1 MTLSPLPSPIMSVRA
16 RISSRVPGKA
26 LRALACASV
35 LAASWSTAQA
45 GPVPWTEAPY
55 SYYADNASMAQ
66 VLGDFAS
73 SFSLSLE
80 LSPQV
85 TGKVQGK
92 FNSASPTEFIDR
104 LASVYGLT
112 WFTHAGTLHVGRT
125 TEVTTRSISA
135 GGGNIATVRQALVS
149 LGVLDARFGWGE
161 LPEQGIALVSGPAPY
176 VALIERT
183 MAQLPMMAGGQ
194 QVAVFRLKHAS
205 VDDRTILYR
214 DRQITTPG
222 LAQVL
227 RNLIGGQSGGSGVN
241 NALISSVAPGQG
253 QGLPGLFSAAN
264 TVGLSFDPYSSGLP
278 NGPFASANG
287 TANATGT
294 QGGANAAQKTASAAG
309 AGLRR
314 LAPSIQADSR
324 LNAIIVQDTAERMPL
339 YKSLIEQ
346 LDIPSPLIEIEAMII
361 DINSSRLDEL
371 GIAWTARRGGS
382 VAGFGSMATKG
393 DGNDLVLGALSR
405 GASIDPASLVVSSG
419 NFLINRIRALEGT
432 GEASIQS
439 RPSILTID
447 NIGALLDLSETFYV
461 RSIGERVATITP
473 ITAGTTLR
481 VTPHYV
487 QRADGPVIQLDVDIE
502 DGQIQ
507 DTQIDTLPTVRRSV
521 VSTQAIVGE
530 GQTLLIGGYKSTQS
544 TRDVNKVPGLGSIPV
559 LGMLFSNK
567 VQNQASRERLFMIK
581 PRLVTL
587 PTGVASDINALR
599 APVEA
604 PAAMPVSSPALAPV
618 VAPVVAQTPAAPYSP
633 AGSVVDHAG
642 TAADAAAAVAA
653 PTPWAAPQEP
663 WKEARPPQPLAAAPA
678 QAFPTAIGSEVLAAP
693 LPVQTAARPEM
704 AAEMPAE
711 PAQEAQPL
719 PAPAAAQ
726 VESAVKAWAAAW
738 QSQDMQRYLDAYS
751 ERFEPANGASLAQW
765 KSARRARIVGK
776 NSIEIS
782 LHNLQVSVAGDRA
795 TASFSQNYQAGSL
808 NSTTQKSLSMRN
820 EQGSWRIVRE
830 STDG

>member
-1 MTLSPLPSPIMSVRA
+1 MQPMQSLLSPLLSPNMPANNSISPRA
-16 RISSRVPGKA
+16 AGKA
-26 LRALACASV
+26 LRALACAGL
-35 LAASWSTAQA
+35 LAATWSSAHA
-45 GPVPWTEAPY
+45 GPPPWTEAPY
-55 SYYADNASMAQ
+55 SYYADNTSMAQ

-104 LASVYGLT
+104 LAGVYGLT

-135 GGGNIATVRQALVS
+135 GGGNIATVRQALTS
-149 LGVLDARFGWGE
+149 LGVLDTRFGWGE

-241 NALISSVAPGQG
+241 NALISSVAPSQGQGLG

-264 TVGLSFDPYSSGLP
+264 TAGLAFDPYSSGLP
-278 NGPFASANG
+278 NGPFASAYG
-287 TANATGT
+287 TANATGA
-294 QGGANAAQKTASAAG
+294 QGGANAGQKMGNAAATSAG
-309 AGLRR
+309 MRR

-371 GIAWTARRGGS
+371 GIAWSARRGGS

-393 DGNDLVLGALSR
+393 DGNDLVLGAVAR
-405 GASIDPASLVVSSG
+405 GASVDPASLVVSSS

-432 GEASIQS
+432 GEANIQS

-487 QRADGPVIQLDVDIE
+487 QRAEGPVIQLDVDIE

-507 DTQIDTLPTVRRSV
+507 ETEIDTLPTVRRSV

-530 GQTLLIGGYKSTQS
+530 GQTLLIGGYKSTSS

-559 LGMLFSNK
+559 FVLLFSNK
-567 VQNQASRERLFMIK
+567 VQNQQSRERLFMIK

-587 PTGVASDINALR
+587 PSSVTSDINALR
-599 APVEA
+599 EPPV
-604 PAAMPVSSPALAPV
+604 AALPMPLPSP
-618 VAPVVAQTPAAPYSP
+618 TPAAPLP
-633 AGSVVDHAG
+633 AFD
-642 TAADAAAAVAA
+642 
-653 PTPWAAPQEP
+653 
-663 WKEARPPQPLAAAPA
+663 APA
-678 QAFPTAIGSEVLAAP
+678 P
-693 LPVQTAARPEM
+693 
-704 AAEMPAE
+704 
-711 PAQEAQPL
+711 
-719 PAPAAAQ
+719 
-726 VESAVKAWAAAW
+726 
-738 QSQDMQRYLDAYS
+738 
-751 ERFEPANGASLAQW
+751 
-765 KSARRARIVGK
+765 
-776 NSIEIS
+776 
-782 LHNLQVSVAGDRA
+782 
-795 TASFSQNYQAGSL
+795 
-808 NSTTQKSLSMRN
+808 
-820 EQGSWRIVRE
+820 
-830 STDG
+830 

>member
-1 MTLSPLPSPIMSVRA
+1 MTLSLPLSSNMPAGSAPWARA
-16 RISSRVPGKA
+16 AGQTWPRKA
-26 LRALACASV
+26 LRALACASLV
-35 LAASWSTAQA
+35 AAAWSTAQA

-55 SYYADNASMAQ
+55 SYYADNTSMAQ

-149 LGVLDARFGWGE
+149 LGVLDKRFGWGE
-161 LPEQGIALVSGPAPY
+161 LPEQGIALISGPAPY

-183 MAQLPMMAGGQ
+183 MAQLPVMAGGQ

-253 QGLPGLFSAAN
+253 LPGLSSAAN
-264 TVGLSFDPYSSGLP
+264 TVGLAFDPYSSGLP

-287 TANATGT
+287 TTNATGV
-294 QGGANAAQKTASAAG
+294 QDGANAAQKMASAQG
-309 AGLRR
+309 MGTRR

-346 LDIPSPLIEIEAMII
+346 LDVPSPLIEIEAMII

-382 VAGFGSMATKG
+382 VAGFGSMATTG

-507 DTQIDTLPTVRRSV
+507 DTQIDALPTVRRSV

-544 TRDVNKVPGLGSIPV
+544 TRDVNKVPGLGSIPL

-581 PRLVTL
+581 PRMVSL
-587 PTGVASDINALR
+587 PTGLTSDINALR
-599 APVEA
+599 APA
-604 PAAMPVSSPALAPV
+604 PAAMPAPL
-618 VAPVVAQTPAAPYSP
+618 PPLTLDTPAAPQRPVRTVVVEADSAAHAAPGVAAEATGAATLP
-633 AGSVVDHAG
+633 ARVVTQPMAPEPI
-642 TAADAAAAVAA
+642 AARAAAV
-653 PTPWAAPQEP
+653 E
-663 WKEARPPQPLAAAPA
+663 
-678 QAFPTAIGSEVLAAP
+678 
-693 LPVQTAARPEM
+693 
-704 AAEMPAE
+704 
-711 PAQEAQPL
+711 
-719 PAPAAAQ
+719 
-726 VESAVKAWAAAW
+726 
-738 QSQDMQRYLDAYS
+738 
-751 ERFEPANGASLAQW
+751 
-765 KSARRARIVGK
+765 
-776 NSIEIS
+776 
-782 LHNLQVSVAGDRA
+782 
-795 TASFSQNYQAGSL
+795 
-808 NSTTQKSLSMRN
+808 
-820 EQGSWRIVRE
+820 
-830 STDG
+830 